1 MKVRL
6 KGYKVDSKNTYRRC
20 KLMNNSPIVKEYAS
34 EYQDQVVELILN
46 IQQNE
51 YDIPITKSDQ
61 PDLFTIGDFYQN
73 GKGNFWVALI
83 GDQVVGT
90 ISFLDIGNQQV
101 ALRKMFVDKDYRG
114 AKYNTASFLL
124 NNAIKWAQDNEI
136 KAIYLGTTPQFLA
149 AHRFYEKNGFT
160 TIGMTELPENFPVLQ
175 VDKKFYQYLVG

>member
-1 MKVRL
+1 M
-6 KGYKVDSKNTYRRC
+6 KNT
-20 KLMNNSPIVKEYAS
+20 LIVKEYSS
-34 EYQDQVVELILN
+34 EYQEQVVDLILN

-51 YDIPITKSDQ
+51 YNIPITKSDQ
-61 PDLFTIGDFYQN
+61 PDLFTIGEFYQN

-114 AKYNTASFLL
+114 AKYNTASLLL
-124 NNAIKWAQDNEI
+124 NNAIMWAQEKAI
-136 KAIYLGTTPQFLA
+136 KEIYLGTTPQFLA

-160 TIGMTELPENFPVLQ
+160 ALGMEELPENFPVLQ
-175 VDKKFYQYLVG
+175 VDKKFYRYIVE

>member
-1 MKVRL
+1 
-6 KGYKVDSKNTYRRC
+6 
-20 KLMNNSPIVKEYAS
+20 MNNTPTVKEYS
-34 EYQDQVVELILN
+34 MVYQEQVLDLILN

-51 YDIPITKSDQ
+51 YNIPITKSDQ

-73 GKGNFWVALI
+73 GIGNFWVALI

-90 ISFLDIGNQQV
+90 ISLLDIGNQQV

-114 AKYNTASFLL
+114 AKYNTASLL
-124 NNAIKWAQDNEI
+124 LKNAINWAHEKAI

-160 TIGMTELPENFPVLQ
+160 EIGTTELPQSFPVLQ
-175 VDKKFYQYLVG
+175 VDKKFYQYLVE